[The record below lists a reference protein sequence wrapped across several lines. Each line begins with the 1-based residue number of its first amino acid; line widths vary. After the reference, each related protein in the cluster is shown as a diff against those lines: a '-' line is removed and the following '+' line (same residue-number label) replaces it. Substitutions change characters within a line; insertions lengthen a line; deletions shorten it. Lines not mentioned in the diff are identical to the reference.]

1 MSARIALICVRGF
14 GIPRLLDRAAQLL
27 PPDLAWAVVHVVDQ
41 RPEEEVERA
50 IGNLP
55 GRRGGLDRMHQ
66 STDQLQQD
74 VQHEIESWL
83 REAGRTAELSFLY
96 GIPEQEIVGLA
107 SQIDAEIVAI
117 GARPAI
123 GPDRFGHV
131 SRFIIDH
138 ATCSVLVIAAEDGS

>member
-1 MSARIALICVRGF
+1 
-14 GIPRLLDRAAQLL
+14 
-27 PPDLAWAVVHVVDQ
+27 
-41 RPEEEVERA
+41 
-50 IGNLP
+50 
-55 GRRGGLDRMHQ
+55 MHQ

-117 GARPAI
+117 GARPDI